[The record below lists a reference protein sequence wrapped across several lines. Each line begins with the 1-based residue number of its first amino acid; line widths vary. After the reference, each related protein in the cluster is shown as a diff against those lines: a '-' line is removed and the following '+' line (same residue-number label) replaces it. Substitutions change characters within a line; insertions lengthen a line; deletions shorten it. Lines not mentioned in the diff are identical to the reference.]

1 MPDYD
6 SLLASAS
13 ELPLDARIQFIE
25 ALWTTVPDE
34 ALPPLS
40 SEWVSEIERRSAEYD
55 NGSVRPVAWNE
66 VRNDAI
72 ARLKRSD

>member
-13 ELPLDARIQFIE
+13 QLPLDARIQFIE

-40 SEWVSEIERRSAEYD
+40 PEWVVEVERRSAEYD
-55 NGSVRPVAWNE
+55 RGSVQPVAWND
-66 VRNDAI
+66 VRNDALT
-72 ARLKRSD
+72 RLNRRN

>member
-6 SLLASAS
+6 SLLAGAS
-13 ELPLDARIQFIE
+13 QLPLDARIQFIE

-40 SEWVSEIERRSAEYD
+40 PEWTAEIERRSAEFD
-55 NGSVRPVAWNE
+55 NGFVQPIAWDE
-66 VRNDAI
+66 IRNDAL
-72 ARLKRSD
+72 ARLNRND